1 LFDTLKH
8 IDNTMKFMDIEKY
21 SYQSVFVTISEQHP
35 IEIDAHN
42 EFYFLNGWKYLF
54 EGNRRGFTL
63 ISAENCILELES
75 EANMNT
81 AVHTEHFSGKI
92 SISLKSFG
100 HISGEGD
107 LKGQIN
113 GRCTLNF
120 LRVTPTTPNHEN
132 FRQ

>member
-1 LFDTLKH
+1 
-8 IDNTMKFMDIEKY
+8 MKFMDIEKY
-21 SYQSVFVTISEQHP
+21 SYESVFVTINQDHP

-42 EFYFLNGWKYLF
+42 EFYFLNGWKYIF
-54 EGNRRGFTL
+54 DGNRRGFTL

-100 HISGEGD
+100 HISGDGD
-107 LKGQIN
+107 KDCSIS

-120 LRVTPTTPNHEN
+120 IRVIPKAKSNEN
-132 FRQ
+132 I

>member
-1 LFDTLKH
+1 
-8 IDNTMKFMDIEKY
+8 MKFMNVENY
-21 SYQSVFVTISEQHP
+21 VYESVFVTISENTP

-42 EFYFLNGWKYLF
+42 EFYFLNGWKYIF
-54 EGNRRGFTL
+54 DGNRRGFTL

-92 SISLKSFG
+92 SITLKSFG
-100 HISGEGD
+100 YISGDGD
-107 LKGQIN
+107 IGCSIS

-120 LRVTPTTPNHEN
+120 LRVIPTA
-132 FRQ
+132 